1 MWYAFY
7 VAWARTD
14 GNDRLSWAARPLCPL
29 DLVVRSPRNA
39 ESFKDWGFGFM
50 SSVID
55 RSSSRIKPE
64 KIEQAVIR
72 FAGDSGDGMQIT
84 GSQFTNTVALY
95 GNDIATFPDFPAEI
109 RAPAG
114 TLPGVSGYQLHFASS
129 DVYTPGDAVDVL
141 IAMNPAALK
150 VNIADLK
157 PNGILIVNSD
167 SFGENDLRK
176 AQLTANPLEDHSL
189 DKYRLFSVE
198 LERLTRVSL
207 EHLGLDAKSMD
218 RCKNFF
224 ALGMCYWLYNRSTES
239 TVRWI
244 EDKFK
249 NKPLLVEANKLAMK
263 AGYSYCE
270 ATEAFQISY
279 EIPPAQLAPGSY
291 RNMSGNQA
299 LALGFVTA
307 SQKSGL
313 RLFQGSYPITPA
325 SDILHELAQYKDFGV
340 MTFQA
345 EDEIAAVTSTIGA
358 AYAGA
363 LGLTT
368 TSGPGMALKT
378 EAIGLAIAVEI
389 PLVICDIQRGG
400 PSTGLPTKTEQA
412 DLLQALFGR
421 NSEAPVPVI
430 APATPS
436 DCFWAAIEASR
447 IAVKYMVPVILLSD
461 GYLANGAE
469 PWRIP
474 DLAEIPEIPV
484 QFATEPNSPG
494 GYLPY
499 KRNPD
504 TLARPWAVPG
514 TPGLEHRIGGLE
526 KQDVTGN
533 INYEPLNH
541 ENMVRI
547 RAAKVAAIAQ
557 DIPEAVPSG
566 DPKGDLLIIA
576 WGSTHGA
583 ITAAVNAQ
591 RAEGRKIGHV
601 HLRHLN
607 PLPSNL
613 GDVIK
618 RYKHVL
624 VPELNMG
631 QLLWIL
637 RAKFLVDAVGLNK
650 IQGRPFKQAELE
662 QKIEEM
668 LGVD

>member
-1 MWYAFY
+1 MSTLAE
-7 VAWARTD
+7 VPPVKNKREV
-14 GNDRLSWAARPLCPL
+14 L
-29 DLVVRSPRNA
+29 D
-39 ESFKDWGFGFM
+39 
-50 SSVID
+50 
-55 RSSSRIKPE
+55 
-64 KIEQAVIR
+64 QAVIR

-84 GSQFTNTVALY
+84 GSQFTNTAALY
-95 GNDIATFPDFPAEI
+95 GNDIATFPDYPAEI

-114 TLPGVSGYQLHFASS
+114 TIPGVSGFQLHFSS
-129 DVYTPGDAVDVL
+129 NEVYTPGDAIDVL

-157 PNGILIVNSD
+157 ANGILIVNSD
-167 SFGENDLRK
+167 SFQENDLRK
-176 AQLTANPLEDHSL
+176 AQMTSNPLEDHSL
-189 DKYRLFSVE
+189 DKFRLFAVE
-198 LERLTRVSL
+198 LERLTRRSL
-207 EHLGLDAKSMD
+207 EHLGLDAKTMD

-224 ALGMCYWLYNRSTES
+224 ALGMCYWLYNRSMDP

-244 EDKFK
+244 DDKFK
-249 NKPLLVEANKLAMK
+249 NKPLLVEANKLALK
-263 AGYSYCE
+263 GGYSYCE

-279 EIPPAQLAPGSY
+279 EIPPAQLTPGLY
-291 RNMSGNQA
+291 RSMSGNQA

-307 SQKSGL
+307 AQKSGL
-313 RLFQGSYPITPA
+313 TLFQGSYPITPA
-325 SDILHELAQYKDFGV
+325 SDILHELSQYKDFGV

-345 EDEIAAVTSTIGA
+345 EDEIAAITSAIGA

-363 LGLTT
+363 LAITT

-378 EAIGLAIAVEI
+378 EALGLAVAVEI
-389 PLVICDIQRGG
+389 PLVVCDIQRGG

-421 NSEAPVPVI
+421 NSEAPIPVL
-430 APATPS
+430 AAATPA
-436 DCFWAAIEASR
+436 DCFWVAIEACR
-447 IAVKYMVPVILLSD
+447 IAVKYMVPVIILSD

-474 DLAEIPEIPV
+474 ELSDIPEIPV
-484 QFATEPNSPG
+484 KFATDPISF
-494 GYLPY
+494 LPY
-499 KRNPD
+499 KRDPY

-526 KQDVTGN
+526 KQDPTGN

-547 RAAKVAAIAQ
+547 RAAKVAAVAQ
-557 DIPEAVPSG
+557 DIPNVLPAG
-566 DPKGDLLIIA
+566 DPEGDLLIVA
-576 WGSTHGA
+576 WGSTCGS
-583 ITAAVNAQ
+583 ITAALKAQ
-591 RAEGRKIGHV
+591 RAKGRRIGHL

-613 GDVIK
+613 GDVLK
-618 RYKHVL
+618 RYKRVL

-631 QLLWIL
+631 QLLWVL
-637 RAKFLVDAVGLNK
+637 RAKYLVDAVGLNK

-668 LGVD
+668 LGL

>member
-1 MWYAFY
+1 MS
-7 VAWARTD
+7 T
-14 GNDRLSWAARPLCPL
+14 LTTLPLPKNK
-29 DLVVRSPRNA
+29 R
-39 ESFKDWGFGFM
+39 E
-50 SSVID
+50 VID
-55 RSSSRIKPE
+55 R
-64 KIEQAVIR
+64 AVIR

-95 GNDIATFPDFPAEI
+95 GNDIRTFPDYPAEI

-114 TLPGVSGYQLHFASS
+114 TLPGVSGFQLHFSS
-129 DVYTPGDAVDVL
+129 DELSTPGDAVDVL

-150 VNIADLK
+150 VNVADLK
-157 PNGILIVNSD
+157 ANGILIINSD
-167 SFGENDLRK
+167 SFTENDLRK
-176 AQLTANPLEDHSL
+176 AQMTVNPLEDHSL
-189 DKYRLFSVE
+189 DKFRVFPVE
-198 LERLTRVSL
+198 LERLTRRAL

-249 NKPLLVEANKLAMK
+249 NKPLLTEANKLAMK

-279 EIPPAQLAPGSY
+279 EIPPAQLTPGLY
-291 RNMSGNQA
+291 RNLSGNQA
-299 LALGFVTA
+299 LALGLVTA

-325 SDILHELAQYKDFGV
+325 SDILHELSQYKDFGV

-345 EDEIAAVTSTIGA
+345 EDEIAAITSAIGA

-363 LGLTT
+363 LAITT
-368 TSGPGMALKT
+368 TSGPGMSLKT
-378 EAIGLAIAVEI
+378 EALGLAVAIEL
-389 PLVICDIQRGG
+389 PLVIFNIQRGG

-421 NSEAPVPVI
+421 NSEAPIPVI
-430 APATPS
+430 AAATPA
-436 DCFWAAIEASR
+436 DCFWVALEACR
-447 IAVKYMVPVILLSD
+447 IAVKYMVPVIVLSD

-474 DLAEIPEIPV
+474 DLKEIPDFKV
-484 QFATEPNSPG
+484 SFAKNPEG
-494 GYLPY
+494 FLPY
-499 KRNPD
+499 KRDPQ

-547 RAAKVAAIAQ
+547 RAAKVAGIAQ
-557 DIPEAVPSG
+557 DIPDAVAAG
-566 DPKGDLLIIA
+566 DPDGDLLVIA

-583 ITAAVNAQ
+583 ITAAVRAQ
-591 RAEGRKIGHV
+591 RDKGQKIGHV

-607 PLPSNL
+607 PLPGNL
-613 GDVIK
+613 GEVIK
-618 RYKHVL
+618 RYKQVL

-631 QLLWIL
+631 QLLWVL
-637 RAKFLVDAVGLNK
+637 RAKYLVDAVGLNK

-668 LGVD
+668 LGTQESFT

>member
-1 MWYAFY
+1 MS
-7 VAWARTD
+7 TLID
-14 GNDRLSWAARPLCPL
+14 SPLT
-29 DLVVRSPRNA
+29 
-39 ESFKDWGFGFM
+39 K
-50 SSVID
+50 
-55 RSSSRIKPE
+55 SRRE
-64 KIEQAVIR
+64 KIDQAVIR

-114 TLPGVSGYQLHFASS
+114 TLPGVSGYQLHFSS
-129 DVYTPGDAVDVL
+129 NDVYTPGDAVDVL

-150 VNIADLK
+150 VNVADLK
-157 PNGILIVNSD
+157 ANGILIVNCD
-167 SFGENDLRK
+167 SFKETDLRK
-176 AQLTANPLEDHSL
+176 AQMTSNPLEDHSL
-189 DKYRLFSVE
+189 DKFRLFSVE
-198 LERLTRVSL
+198 LERLTRVAL

-224 ALGMCYWLYNRSTES
+224 ALGMCYWLYNRSMDS

-279 EIPPAQLAPGSY
+279 EIPPAQLAPGVY
-291 RNMSGNQA
+291 RNLSGNQA
-299 LALGFVTA
+299 LALGFITA

-325 SDILHELAQYKDFGV
+325 SDILHELSQYKDFGV

-345 EDEIAAVTSTIGA
+345 EDEIAAITSAIGA

-363 LGLTT
+363 LAITT

-378 EAIGLAIAVEI
+378 EAMGLAVAVEI
-389 PLVICDIQRGG
+389 PLVVCDIQRGG

-421 NSEAPVPVI
+421 NSEAPIPIV
-430 APATPS
+430 AAATPS
-436 DCFWAAIEASR
+436 DCFWAALEACR

-474 DLAEIPEIPV
+474 DAADIPAFPV
-484 QFATEPNSPG
+484 HFATEPNSANG

-499 KRNPD
+499 KRDPQ

-526 KQDVTGN
+526 KQDVSGN

-541 ENMVRI
+541 EKMVRI

-557 DIPEAVPSG
+557 DIPDIEPTG
-566 DPKGDLLIIA
+566 DAEGDLLIIA

-583 ITAAVNAQ
+583 ITAAVKAQ
-591 RAEGRKIGHV
+591 RVEGRKVGHV

-613 GDVIK
+613 GEVIK
-618 RYKHVL
+618 RYKKVL

-631 QLLWIL
+631 QLLWVL
-637 RAKFLVDAVGLNK
+637 RAKYLVDAVGLNK
-650 IQGRPFKQAELE
+650 IQGRPFKQVELE

-668 LGVD
+668 LDA

>member
-1 MWYAFY
+1 MSTLAE
-7 VAWARTD
+7 VPPVKHKREV
-14 GNDRLSWAARPLCPL
+14 L
-29 DLVVRSPRNA
+29 D
-39 ESFKDWGFGFM
+39 
-50 SSVID
+50 
-55 RSSSRIKPE
+55 
-64 KIEQAVIR
+64 QAVIR

-84 GSQFTNTVALY
+84 GNQFTNTAALY
-95 GNDIATFPDFPAEI
+95 GNDIATFPDYPAEI

-114 TLPGVSGYQLHFASS
+114 TIPGVSGFQLHFSS
-129 DVYTPGDAVDVL
+129 NEVYTPGDAIDVL

-150 VNIADLK
+150 VNVADLK
-157 PNGILIVNSD
+157 ANGILIVNSD
-167 SFGENDLRK
+167 SFKENDLRK
-176 AQLTANPLEDHSL
+176 AQMTSNPLEDHSL
-189 DKYRLFSVE
+189 DKFRLFSVE
-198 LERLTRVSL
+198 LERLTRRSL

-224 ALGMCYWLYNRSTES
+224 ALGMCYWLYNRSMEP

-249 NKPLLVEANKLAMK
+249 NKPLLVEANKLALK
-263 AGYSYCE
+263 GGYSYCE
-270 ATEAFQISY
+270 ATEAFQVSY
-279 EIPPAQLAPGSY
+279 EIPPAQLTPGLY
-291 RNMSGNQA
+291 RSMSGNQA

-307 SQKSGL
+307 AQKAGL
-313 RLFQGSYPITPA
+313 TLFQGSYPITPA
-325 SDILHELAQYKDFGV
+325 SDILHELSQYKDFGV

-345 EDEIAAVTSTIGA
+345 EDEIAAITSSIGA

-363 LGLTT
+363 LAITT

-378 EAIGLAIAVEI
+378 EALGLAVAVEI

-421 NSEAPVPVI
+421 NSEAPIPVL
-430 APATPS
+430 AASTPA
-436 DCFWAAIEASR
+436 DCFWVAIEASR
-447 IAVKYMVPVILLSD
+447 IAVKYMVPVIILSD

-474 DLAEIPEIPV
+474 ELSDIPDFPV
-484 QFATEPNSPG
+484 KFASDPNG
-494 GYLPY
+494 FLPY
-499 KRNPD
+499 KRDPQ

-526 KQDVTGN
+526 KQDPTGN

-557 DIPEAVPSG
+557 DIPNVLPAG
-566 DPKGDLLIIA
+566 DLEGDLLIVA
-576 WGSTHGA
+576 WGSTSGS
-583 ITAAVNAQ
+583 ITAALKAQ
-591 RAEGRKIGHV
+591 RAKGRKIGHL

-613 GDVIK
+613 GDVLK
-618 RYKHVL
+618 RYKRVL

-631 QLLWIL
+631 QLLWVL

-668 LGVD
+668 LGL

>member
-1 MWYAFY
+1 MST
-7 VAWARTD
+7 VIET
-14 GNDRLSWAARPLCPL
+14 PL
-29 DLVVRSPRNA
+29 
-39 ESFKDWGFGFM
+39 
-50 SSVID
+50 
-55 RSSSRIKPE
+55 SRIRPK

-157 PNGILIVNSD
+157 ANGILIVNSD
-167 SFGENDLRK
+167 SFKETDLRK
-176 AQLTANPLEDHSL
+176 AQMAANPLEDHSL
-189 DKYRLFSVE
+189 DKFRVFSVE
-198 LERLTRVSL
+198 LERLTRVAL

-224 ALGMCYWLYNRSTES
+224 ALGMCYWLYNRSMES
-239 TVRWI
+239 TTRWI
-244 EDKFK
+244 QDKFK

-279 EIPPAQLAPGSY
+279 EIPPAQLAPGVY
-291 RNMSGNQA
+291 RNLSGNQA

-325 SDILHELAQYKDFGV
+325 SDILHELSQYKDFGV

-345 EDEIAAVTSTIGA
+345 EDEIAAITSAIGA

-363 LGLTT
+363 LAITT

-378 EAIGLAIAVEI
+378 EALGLAVAVEI

-421 NSEAPVPVI
+421 NSEAPVPIV

-436 DCFWAAIEASR
+436 DCFWAALEASR
-447 IAVKYMVPVILLSD
+447 IAVKYMVPVIVLSD

-474 DLAEIPEIPV
+474 DVNEIPDFTV
-484 QFATEPNSPG
+484 KFAKEPNAPN

-499 KRNPD
+499 KRDPQ

-514 TPGLEHRIGGLE
+514 TAGLEHRVGGLE

-547 RAAKVAAIAQ
+547 RAAKVAAVAQ
-557 DIPEAVPSG
+557 DIPDVVPAG
-566 DPKGDLLIIA
+566 DPQGDLLIVA

-583 ITAAVNAQ
+583 ITAAVRAQ

-613 GDVIK
+613 GEVIA
-618 RYKHVL
+618 RYKQVL

-637 RAKFLVDAVGLNK
+637 RAKYLVDAIGLNK

-662 QKIEEM
+662 EKIEEL
-668 LGVD
+668 LGT